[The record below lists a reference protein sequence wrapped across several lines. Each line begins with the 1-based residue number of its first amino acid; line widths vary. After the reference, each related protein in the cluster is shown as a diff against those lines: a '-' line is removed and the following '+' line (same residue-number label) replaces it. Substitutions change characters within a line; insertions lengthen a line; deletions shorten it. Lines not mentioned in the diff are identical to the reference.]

1 MFGMLVKDRTC
12 RAISYH
18 FKCPHSPYPHF
29 QLALDASDVVE
40 LDTLPPA
47 SASGF
52 PPEEEQL
59 LGHSDSITVGE
70 VVALDVGPQACECNT
85 ADDGLV
91 GFAGAV
97 TPAVVVVEATARVSK
112 QEPAAEA
119 NDTYPAVN
127 ISIRCCSVVPGSSLF
142 LRPEKIP
149 SCLSKASPAARLTS
163 IISG

>member
-1 MFGMLVKDRTC
+1 MLAKNRMCQARQVHTISSVHTLLIHTFSLPSTPLTLSSSTPSHQHR
-12 RAISYH
+12 RA
-18 FKCPHSPYPHF
+18 
-29 QLALDASDVVE
+29 
-40 LDTLPPA
+40 
-47 SASGF
+47 GF
-52 PPEEEQL
+52 LQKR
-59 LGHSDSITVGE
+59 SSFWAVGY
-70 VVALDVGPQACECNT
+70 VVALDVGPQTCECDT

-97 TPAVVVVEATARVSK
+97 TPAVVVVKTTARVSK
-112 QEPAAEA
+112 QELADEA
-119 NDTYPAVN
+119 IYTYPAVN